1 MNLII
6 VFIWSILA
14 ILSFINPWI
23 GLPLLTNIVNITF
36 GIINMLVIITWI
48 VSFFVMRK
56 ENKKIQKLIEEANKE
71 EEVVVEEI
79 PQEEEKPKKKRA
91 KGSKGR

>member
-23 GLPLLTNIVNITF
+23 GLPLLINIVNITF

-56 ENKKIQKLIEEANKE
+56 ENKKLQKLIEEETNK

-79 PQEEEKPKKKRA
+79 PQEEKPKKKRA

>member
-36 GIINMLVIITWI
+36 GILNMLVIITWI

-56 ENKKIQKLIEEANKE
+56 ENKKLQKLIEEETNK

-79 PQEEEKPKKKRA
+79 PQEEKPKKKRA

>member
-14 ILSFINPWI
+14 ILSFKNPWL
-23 GLPLLTNIVNITF
+23 GLPLLINIVNITF
-36 GIINMLVIITWI
+36 GILNMLVIITWI

-56 ENKKIQKLIEEANKE
+56 ENKKLQKLIEEETNK

-79 PQEEEKPKKKRA
+79 PQEEKPKKKRA

>member
-56 ENKKIQKLIEEANKE
+56 ENKKLQKLIEEETNK

-79 PQEEEKPKKKRA
+79 PQEEKPKKKRA

>member
-36 GIINMLVIITWI
+36 GILNMLVIITWI

-56 ENKKIQKLIEEANKE
+56 ENKKLQKLIEEANKE
-71 EEVVVEEI
+71 EIVEEI

>member
-1 MNLII
+1 MNLLI

-36 GIINMLVIITWI
+36 GILNMLVIITWI

-56 ENKKIQKLIEEANKE
+56 ENKKFQKLIEEANKE
-71 EEVVVEEI
+71 VLVEEI
-79 PQEEEKPKKKRA
+79 PQEEKPKKKRA

>member
-56 ENKKIQKLIEEANKE
+56 ENKKLQKLIEETNKE
-71 EEVVVEEI
+71 EVIEEI
-79 PQEEEKPKKKRA
+79 PQEEEKPKKKRS

>member
-1 MNLII
+1 MNLLI

-71 EEVVVEEI
+71 VLVEEI
-79 PQEEEKPKKKRA
+79 PQEEKPKKKRA

>member
-23 GLPLLTNIVNITF
+23 GLPLLTNIVNVTF
-36 GIINMLVIITWI
+36 GIINMIVIITWI
-48 VSFFVMRK
+48 ASFFIMK
-56 ENKKIQKLIEEANKE
+56 KQNKRIQELIEDANKE
-71 EEVVVEEI
+71 EIV
-79 PQEEEKPKKKRA
+79 EEKPKKKR
-91 KGSKGR
+91 SKVNKEK

>member
-1 MNLII
+1 MNLLI

-14 ILSFINPWI
+14 ILSFINPWL

-36 GIINMLVIITWI
+36 GILNMLVIITWI

-56 ENKKIQKLIEEANKE
+56 ENKKFQKLIEEANKE
-71 EEVVVEEI
+71 VLVEEI
-79 PQEEEKPKKKRA
+79 PQEEKPKKKRA

>member
-36 GIINMLVIITWI
+36 GILNMLVIITWI

-71 EEVVVEEI
+71 EVVVEEI

>member
-23 GLPLLTNIVNITF
+23 GLPLLLNIVNITF
-36 GIINMLVIITWI
+36 GILNMLVIITWI

-56 ENKKIQKLIEEANKE
+56 ENKKFQKLIEEANKE
-71 EEVVVEEI
+71 EIVEEI
-79 PQEEEKPKKKRA
+79 PQEEKPKKKTA

>member
-1 MNLII
+1 MNLLI

-56 ENKKIQKLIEEANKE
+56 ENKKFQKLIEEANKE
-71 EEVVVEEI
+71 VLVEEI
-79 PQEEEKPKKKRA
+79 PQEEKPKKKRA

>member
-23 GLPLLTNIVNITF
+23 GLPLLTNIVNVTF
-36 GIINMLVIITWI
+36 GILNMLVIITWI

-56 ENKKIQKLIEEANKE
+56 ENKKIKKLIEEANKE
-71 EEVVVEEI
+71 EIVEEI